1 MSRSFLWK
9 SLVVVLGCA
18 IIAFTAGVGFVNAA
32 TVGQVVSNP
41 QLRDVADKPA
51 TIPNFGTHV
60 VGLTYADT
68 EASDLGDPLNDAIK
82 AKDYD
87 KTVYKGLGIANLQD
101 SIAPNFIIRKII
113 KGKIEKYDATIL
125 TDADL
130 TLPNAWGL
138 GDCKDKSVFILI
150 GKDKKIKYLKFAD
163 KNNPWTPAEVS
174 SVIKIIDDLLKK

>member
-130 TLPNAWGL
+130 TLPKAWGL
-138 GDCKDKSVFILI
+138 GDCNNKSVFVLI
-150 GKDKKIKYLKFAD
+150 GKDKKVKYIRYVD
-163 KNNPWTPAEVS
+163 KKNLWTPAEVS